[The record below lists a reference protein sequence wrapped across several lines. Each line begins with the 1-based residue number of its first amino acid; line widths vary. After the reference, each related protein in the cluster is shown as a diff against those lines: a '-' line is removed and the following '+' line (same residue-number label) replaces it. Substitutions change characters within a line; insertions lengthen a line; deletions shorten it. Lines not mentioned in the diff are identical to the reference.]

1 MEENAEESWSLQA
14 ARTSLRVTARYE
26 ICRNRRPND
35 LVPDVHVGRRHRV
48 NRRENRR
55 FRLDSLLLPR
65 SSKRFTYYIALAR
78 RENKSGLEKRKKK
91 YNRMERVGNLHV
103 HGSFVEID
111 ERARPLERDE
121 SPSAG
126 RIRLLNFN
134 SSRYTVK
141 FLPTPME
148 LPLPDRAPHS
158 AHFAS
163 DRFEF

>member
-65 SSKRFTYYIALAR
+65 SSKRFTYYSLWPGVKINPGSKKEKKNTIEWSALEICMFTVRSSKLTSAR
-78 RENKSGLEKRKKK
+78 DRWS
-91 YNRMERVGNLHV
+91 VT
-103 HGSFVEID
+103 
-111 ERARPLERDE
+111 